1 MRLED
6 ATDRLQHSKDSI
18 KRGFKTQRTS
28 FPQKLETK
36 SSSSVGIQKMM
47 RLSLVS
53 VGLGGIFL
61 QTVSN
66 QKVSPIMPTSF
77 QSPQSTHIN
86 RTLNT
91 GCQ

>member
-18 KRGFKTQRTS
+18 KRGFKIQRTS
-28 FPQKLETK
+28 FPQKLEAK
-36 SSSSVGIQKMM
+36 SSSIQKMM

-66 QKVSPIMPTSF
+66 QKVAPIMPTSF

>member
-36 SSSSVGIQKMM
+36 SSSSSGIQKMM

-66 QKVSPIMPTSF
+66 QKVARLCLLAFSPLEVHTS
-77 QSPQSTHIN
+77 IG
-86 RTLNT
+86 L
-91 GCQ
+91 